1 MTRSPSHTDESV
13 VNRWHAI
20 LTRILFVVMTVE
32 WGILVYQQR
41 WLSLFLVSLIIL
53 TLFAPVVF
61 RNRLS
66 IELPAEFHLTAVL
79 FIFAS
84 FYLGEVQDFYHRIWW
99 WDMALHVSA
108 GFLMGIVGFL
118 LVYILN
124 ESERV
129 ELQMSTGF
137 IALFAFTFAITIGT
151 VWEIF
156 EFLMDQIAGT
166 NMQKEMLGDPSGL
179 TDTMWDI
186 IVNSFGALFISSI
199 GYLYLKGKKGFFLR
213 NLIRKFIG
221 KNPRLFK
228 K

>member
-1 MTRSPSHTDESV
+1 M
-13 VNRWHAI
+13 A
-20 LTRILFVVMTVE
+20 VE
-32 WGILVYQQR
+32 WGVLLYQQL

-53 TLFAPVVF
+53 ALFAPVVF
-61 RNRLS
+61 KNRLS
-66 IELPAEFHLTAVL
+66 IDLPAEFHLTAVL

-84 FYLGEVQDFYHRIWW
+84 FYLGEVQDFYQRIWW
-99 WDMALHVSA
+99 WDMALHISA

-129 ELQMSTGF
+129 ELQMTTGF

-151 VWEIF
+151 LWEVF
-156 EFLMDQIAGT
+156 EFLMDQAAGT
-166 NMQKEMLGDPSGL
+166 NMQKQMFGDPSGL

-199 GYLYLKGKKGFFLR
+199 GYLYLKGNKGFFLR
-213 NLIRKFIG
+213 KWIRKFI
-221 KNPRLFK
+221 KRNPRLFK

>member
-1 MTRSPSHTDESV
+1 MV
-13 VNRWHAI
+13 A
-20 LTRILFVVMTVE
+20 E

-41 WLSLFLVSLIIL
+41 WLSLFLVTLIIF
-53 TLFAPVVF
+53 TLFAPLIF
-61 RNRLS
+61 KNRLN

-129 ELQMSTGF
+129 ELHMTTGF
-137 IALFAFTFAITIGT
+137 IAIFAFTFAITIGT
-151 VWEIF
+151 IWEVF
-156 EFLMDQIAGT
+156 EFMMDQLAGT
-166 NMQKEMLGDPSGL
+166 NMQKLMFNDPSGL

-186 IVNSFGALFISSI
+186 IVNAFGALFISFN
-199 GYLYLKGKKGFFLR
+199 GYFYLKREKEFFLR
-213 NLIRKFIG
+213 SLIRKFIDS
-221 KNPRLFK
+221 NQRLFNK
-228 K
+228 